1 MRPIPLSAARVWM
14 AGLCCVAAV
23 AWAQEVT
30 VSDAWARAT
39 VAGQKASGV
48 FMKLT
53 AKDNARLVGVSTPVA
68 GVAEIHQMKMDDNVM
83 KMSSVSV
90 LDLPAGKP
98 VELKPGSY
106 HLMLMDLKAPLLKDS
121 TVPVTLTL
129 EDAKGV
135 RSQLK
140 IDVPVASQPPMVMR
154 DHGMHN

>member
-1 MRPIPLSAARVWM
+1 MRPIPVAAARVLI
-14 AGLCCVAAV
+14 ASLCCVAGL

-39 VAGQKASGV
+39 VTGQKASAV

-53 AKDNARLVGVSTPVA
+53 AKDNAKLVGVSTPVA

-83 KMSSVSV
+83 KMSSVPA
-90 LDLPAGKP
+90 LDLPAGKA

-106 HLMLMDLKAPLLKDS
+106 HLMLMDLKAPLLKDT

-135 RSQLK
+135 KSQLK
-140 IDVPVASQPPMVMR
+140 IDVPVASQQPMMH
-154 DHGMHN
+154 DHGMHY